1 MCFIGSYNTLWYV
14 LPRKCFQ
21 FVSSSSCVI
30 LRGSVVLNFFTSR
43 VLTAVIF
50 GAMAVGQNSSFAP
63 DYAEAKMSAS
73 RMFALFEKVPTID
86 AYSDEGHKPVSMTL
100 VMRCCDDELEMKQ
113 QLN

>member
-1 MCFIGSYNTLWYV
+1 M
-14 LPRKCFQ
+14 
-21 FVSSSSCVI
+21 
-30 LRGSVVLNFFTSR
+30 
-43 VLTAVIF
+43 TAVIF

-73 RMFALFEKVPTID
+73 RMFALFEKVPMID

-100 VMRCCDDELEMKQ
+100 MMRFCDNEVEMEQ

>member
-1 MCFIGSYNTLWYV
+1 
-14 LPRKCFQ
+14 
-21 FVSSSSCVI
+21 
-30 LRGSVVLNFFTSR
+30 
-43 VLTAVIF
+43 
-50 GAMAVGQNSSFAP
+50 
-63 DYAEAKMSAS
+63 MSAS